1 MDEQP
6 EVDRIHR
13 AVGQPRTLR
22 LPTAQLD
29 APVRVALACVHPL
42 PLRMSAVRVFAVV
55 RETGCGVSG
64 CGVSGCGVSGCGVG
78 GCGVVTDRGELLQP
92 LADCD
97 EVRREI
103 EADEARGVRVH
114 GREATRRD
122 ARSTA
127 TIDDHAARRHLR
139 KC

>member
-1 MDEQP
+1 MEEQP